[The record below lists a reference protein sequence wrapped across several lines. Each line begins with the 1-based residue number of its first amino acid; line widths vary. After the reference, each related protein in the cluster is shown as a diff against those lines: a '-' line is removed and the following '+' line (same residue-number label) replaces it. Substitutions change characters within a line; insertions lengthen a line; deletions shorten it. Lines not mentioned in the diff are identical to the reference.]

1 MLSNDY
7 VIGEEEDMRKVRKK
21 GMQGGGEE
29 STKRGEEGGWRRSTR
44 KGRES
49 IKNCA
54 EKKRGEKEEF
64 IRKVGRARTEG
75 EIWEIIRKQRG
86 GRKRVNEEI
95 KEDFMN
101 LMGGS
106 ENKVR
111 GRKRKV
117 VGVEMEDL
125 EREEVELVLRGLKKG
140 KAAGEDELVNE
151 VWKYGGEG

>member
-1 MLSNDY
+1 
-7 VIGEEEDMRKVRKK
+7 
-21 GMQGGGEE
+21 
-29 STKRGEEGGWRRSTR
+29 
-44 KGRES
+44 
-49 IKNCA
+49 
-54 EKKRGEKEEF
+54 
-64 IRKVGRARTEG
+64 
-75 EIWEIIRKQRG
+75 
-86 GRKRVNEEI
+86 
-95 KEDFMN
+95 MN

-117 VGVEMEDL
+117 EGVEMKDL

>member
-1 MLSNDY
+1 M
-7 VIGEEEDMRKVRKK
+7 EEKYRKK
-21 GMQGGGEE
+21 RKREYKELCGE
-29 STKRGEEGGWRRSTR
+29 
-44 KGRES
+44 
-49 IKNCA
+49 
-54 EKKRGEKEEF
+54 KRGEKEEF
-64 IRKVGRARTEG
+64 IRKVRRARTEG

-86 GRKRVNEEI
+86 GRKGVNEEI

-101 LMGGS
+101 LKGGS

-117 VGVEMEDL
+117 EGVEMEDL